1 MFVVA
6 RPRLKRG
13 EDMPKPGSIDLV
25 KERHWR
31 GIIRDW
37 QESGLSMSAYCLM
50 EKIKLGQLSTWFK
63 KIKARDHA
71 RKSSASS
78 AQSAASARSAPQS
91 ENSASS
97 KTGSMGFAEVHVTD
111 PVPAVQSVL
120 APVLDVVLNCGI
132 NLRLRDNCSM
142 AFLVKVVDSLE
153 GRDV

>member
-37 QESGLSMSAYCLM
+37 QESGLSMSAYCLR

-78 AQSAASARSAPQS
+78 ANERQFELP
-91 ENSASS
+91 
-97 KTGSMGFAEVHVTD
+97 
-111 PVPAVQSVL
+111 
-120 APVLDVVLNCGI
+120 LDD
-132 NLRLRDNCSM
+132 NLRKYPKIVLGTAR
-142 AFLVKVVDSLE
+142 
-153 GRDV
+153 

>member
-1 MFVVA
+1 
-6 RPRLKRG
+6 
-13 EDMPKPGSIDLV
+13 MPKPGSIDLA

-37 QESGLSMSAYCLM
+37 QESGLSMSAYCQR

-71 RKSSASS
+71 RKASASS
-78 AQSAASARSAPQS
+78 AQSAASARSAAKS
-91 ENSASS
+91 DSSTSS

-111 PVPAVQSVL
+111 DMPGTQTVL
-120 APVLDVVLNCGI
+120 DPVLDVVLTCGI
-132 NLRLRDNCSM
+132 ALRLRDNCSM
-142 AFLVKVVDSLE
+142 TFLVKVVDSLE